1 MITAHQHTT
10 SNIPCNSCTTTL
22 PTPLMIDIGLDH
34 HLNNNHQP
42 QIALLASSASIELVS
57 SSTRVTSVKFHKVQY
72 VRRELERPRP
82 IDRTPETPGSSINIF
97 RLEESRCVTSH
108 ISSLESGGR
117 GWRNVDIAQHSSSI
131 MQKVSSVGSVLHHH
145 HRPHSPHRSI
155 IIYNPIGKIGLLVQK
170 TEERSFFSIKYFIY
184 IKVVCLECL
193 DALAY
198 LRYVLRLIKKDFP
211 QISNFFMK
219 FMNFRQ
225 ISKYLNVGKCW

>member
-1 MITAHQHTT
+1 M
-10 SNIPCNSCTTTL
+10 
-22 PTPLMIDIGLDH
+22 
-34 HLNNNHQP
+34 
-42 QIALLASSASIELVS
+42 ASSIVLSWYHHRPES
-57 SSTRVTSVKFHKVQY
+57 HQQRFKKVL
-72 VRRELERPRP
+72 ELETPGP
-82 IDRTPETPGSSINIF
+82 IDRTPETPGSGINIF

-117 GWRNVDIAQHSSSI
+117 GWRNVDIARHSSSI